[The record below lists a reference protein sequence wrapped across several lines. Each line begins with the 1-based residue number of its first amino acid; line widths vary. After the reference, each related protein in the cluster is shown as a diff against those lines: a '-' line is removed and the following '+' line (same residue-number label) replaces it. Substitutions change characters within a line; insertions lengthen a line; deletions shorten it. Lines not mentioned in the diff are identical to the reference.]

1 MIEFCRKLLES
12 VVKSNDNIELQE
24 EVENM
29 KRKISS
35 KQNQLMSLKK
45 KADDLEKTY
54 NKQKQSSVNNK
65 SKEEELDRKISMEQE
80 KQNALFKD
88 NSNAK

>member
-65 SKEEELDRKISMEQE
+65 SKEEELDRKISMEQ
-80 KQNALFKD
+80 
-88 NSNAK
+88 